1 MESHVSPLSAQLC
14 PRAAFTLS
22 SVCQQV
28 FPSRRHLVVSRE
40 MGGWEDY
47 KHAIAMVG
55 LQLGYAAVALVTR
68 AAMLRGMS
76 PRILVVY
83 RQAIATLAVAPVAF
97 LSRRKSGGPS
107 MGIRSFTLIFLA
119 SLIGI
124 AINQNI
130 YYEGLYLATSSTA
143 SAMANLVPAITFVM
157 AAIVGL
163 EKVNIRSLRS
173 IGKIAGTVI
182 CVTGAIFMALLRGPK
197 LLNAQALPA
206 KSLIGVEGEHWL
218 LGCLFLFGSACCWSV
233 WLILQVPASAAY
245 PDHVSLSAWMCFFGA
260 LQSAAITLFLEPDP
274 EAWTLHSSF
283 ELVCCLFVGIFGSG
297 LSFFVQA
304 WCIAQ
309 RGPLFS
315 AMFNPLCT
323 VIVTILAAPLLQEEI
338 YMGSLIGAV
347 GVIGGLYIVLWGKA
361 GDYHQVLNKE
371 TDPESLNGQISTT
384 NISPIQQ
391 PLLSD
396 KSTNTIENNA

>member
-1 MESHVSPLSAQLC
+1 MS
-14 PRAAFTLS
+14 
-22 SVCQQV
+22 
-28 FPSRRHLVVSRE
+28 
-40 MGGWEDY
+40 GWGDY

-55 LQLGYAAVALVTR
+55 LQMGYAAVALVTR
-68 AAMLRGMS
+68 AAMLQGMS
-76 PRILVVY
+76 PRVLVVY
-83 RQAIATLAVAPVAF
+83 RQAVSTLAVAPVVY

-107 MGIRSFTLIFLA
+107 MGLRSFSLIFFA

-130 YYEGLYLATSSTA
+130 YYEGLYLATSATA

-157 AAIVGL
+157 TSSIVGL
-163 EKVNIRSLRS
+163 EMVNIRSLRS
-173 IGKIAGTVI
+173 IGKIVGTLI

-197 LLNAQALPA
+197 LLEAEPLPE
-206 KSLIGVEGEHWL
+206 KSLFGWDGGEHWL
-218 LGCLFLFGSACCWSV
+218 LGCLFLFGSACCWSI
-233 WLILQVPASAAY
+233 WLILQVPASASY

-260 LQSAAITLFLEPDP
+260 LQSAVVTLFLQSDL

-283 ELVCCLFVGIFGSG
+283 ELVCCLVVGIFGSG

-315 AMFNPLCT
+315 AMFNPSCT
-323 VIVTILAAPLLQEEI
+323 VIVTILAVPFLHEEI
-338 YMGSLIGAV
+338 YVGSLIGAV

-361 GDYHQVLNKE
+361 EDY
-371 TDPESLNGQISTT
+371 
-384 NISPIQQ
+384 
-391 PLLSD
+391 
-396 KSTNTIENNA
+396 

>member
-1 MESHVSPLSAQLC
+1 
-14 PRAAFTLS
+14 
-22 SVCQQV
+22 
-28 FPSRRHLVVSRE
+28 
-40 MGGWEDY
+40 MGGWGDY
-47 KHAIAMVG
+47 KHTMAMLG
-55 LQLGYAAVALVTR
+55 LQVGYAAVALVTR
-68 AAMLRGMS
+68 AAMLQGMS
-76 PRILVVY
+76 PRVLVVY
-83 RQAIATLAVAPVAF
+83 RQAVATLAVAPAAY

-107 MGIRSFTLIFLA
+107 MGIRSFSLIFLA

-143 SAMANLVPAITFVM
+143 SAMANLVPAVTFVM

-163 EKVNIRSLRS
+163 EKVDIRSLRS

-206 KSLIGVEGEHWL
+206 KSLIGAEGEHWL

-233 WLILQVPASAAY
+233 WLILQVPASARY
-245 PDHVSLSAWMCFFGA
+245 PDHVSLSAWMCFFGT
-260 LQSAAITLFLEPDP
+260 LQSAAITLFLEPDL

-304 WCIAQ
+304 WCISQ

-323 VIVTILAAPLLQEEI
+323 VIVTILAAPLLHEEI
-338 YMGSLIGAV
+338 YTGSLIGAV
-347 GVIGGLYIVLWGKA
+347 GVIGGLYVVLWGKA
-361 GDYHQVLNKE
+361 EDYQVLNKE

-384 NISPIQQ
+384 NTSPIEE

-396 KSTNTIENNA
+396 KSTITNENNS

>member
-1 MESHVSPLSAQLC
+1 
-14 PRAAFTLS
+14 
-22 SVCQQV
+22 
-28 FPSRRHLVVSRE
+28 

-143 SAMANLVPAITFVM
+143 SAMANLVPAITF
-157 AAIVGL
+157 

-206 KSLIGVEGEHWL
+206 KSLIGVGAEGEHWL

-233 WLILQVPASAAY
+233 WLILQ
-245 PDHVSLSAWMCFFGA
+245 
-260 LQSAAITLFLEPDP
+260 
-274 EAWTLHSSF
+274 
-283 ELVCCLFVGIFGSG
+283 GIFGSG

-338 YMGSLIGAV
+338 YTGSLIGAV

-361 GDYHQVLNKE
+361 GDYQQVLNKE
-371 TDPESLNGQISTT
+371 TDPESLNGQT
-384 NISPIQQ
+384 NSSPIQQ

-396 KSTNTIENNA
+396 KSTNTNENTA

>member
-1 MESHVSPLSAQLC
+1 
-14 PRAAFTLS
+14 
-22 SVCQQV
+22 
-28 FPSRRHLVVSRE
+28 

-97 LSRRKSGGPS
+97 LSRSVSFCLSSMLLCMMFCNNNSSPLSTQEEIWGTFNGNKELYFDILGLAYWVYIFIFVLSFGPTWH
-107 MGIRSFTLIFLA
+107 R
-119 SLIGI
+119 I

-157 AAIVGL
+157 AAIVGF

-206 KSLIGVEGEHWL
+206 KSLIGVGAEGEHWL

-233 WLILQVPASAAY
+233 WLILQVPASASY
-245 PDHVSLSAWMCFFGA
+245 PDHVSLSAWMCFFGT

-274 EAWTLHSSF
+274 KAWTLHSSF
-283 ELVCCLFVGIFGSG
+283 ELGIFGSG
-297 LSFFVQA
+297 LSFYVQA

-361 GDYHQVLNKE
+361 GDYQQVLNKE
-371 TDPESLNGQISTT
+371 TDPESLNGLT
-384 NISPIQQ
+384 NSSPIQQ

-396 KSTNTIENNA
+396 KSINTNENNS